1 MEELAEYALA
11 DLIFED
17 RCQSKAISVGALIQK
32 QTEMR
37 FSYLPHVIEGRK
49 NALNCKSRRNT

>member
-1 MEELAEYALA
+1 VEELAEYALA

-17 RCQSKAISVGALIQK
+17 RWSKAISVGALIQK

-37 FSYLPHVIEGRK
+37 FSYLPHVIEGRE

>member
-1 MEELAEYALA
+1 VEELAEYALA
-11 DLIFED
+11 DSIFED
-17 RCQSKAISVGALIQK
+17 RWLKATSIGALIQK

-37 FSYLPHVIEGRK
+37 FSYLPHVIEGRE